1 MYSEKKSLTRS
12 SSDKV
17 IAGVLSGIAE
27 YYNLNTTWLRIGV
40 LLASFFTAGAIIIG
54 YIAAAIIIPRD
65 SND

>member
-1 MYSEKKSLTRS
+1 MYPEKKGLTRS

-27 YYNLNTTWLRIGV
+27 YYNLNTSWLRVGV
-40 LLASFFTAGAIIIG
+40 LLASFFTAGAVIIG
-54 YIAAAIIIPRD
+54 YIAAIIIIPQS